1 MKEDMRVGT
10 GFDIH
15 RLVEGIP
22 LVLGGVNI
30 PFDKGLEGH
39 SDGDALT
46 HAIVDALLGAACLG
60 DIGVHF
66 PPGDDKHKNANSIDF
81 LKHAV
86 DLLDGKL
93 FYVQNVDAT
102 IICEAPK
109 LSPHY
114 DAMRQVLSKA
124 MRISLDQVS
133 IKSKTMERIGPIG
146 EGKAI
151 ACQAVALI
159 ESQM

>member
-1 MKEDMRVGT
+1 MAEDMRVGT

-15 RLVEGIP
+15 RLVEGQP
-22 LVLGGVNI
+22 LVLGGVTI
-30 PFDKGLEGH
+30 PFEKGLEGH

-66 PPGDDKHKNANSIDF
+66 PPSDEKHKGASSIDF
-81 LKHAV
+81 LKHV
-86 DLLDGKL
+86 MDLLDGKM
-93 FYVQNVDAT
+93 FFVQNVDAT

-114 DAMRQVLSKA
+114 EAMRQNLSKA
-124 MRISLDQVS
+124 MRISMEQVS

-146 EGKAI
+146 EGLAI
-151 ACQAVALI
+151 ACQAVALV

>member
-22 LVLGGVNI
+22 LILGGVNI

-66 PPGDDKHKNANSIDF
+66 PPGDEKHKNANSIDF
-81 LKHAV
+81 LKHV
-86 DLLDGKL
+86 IDLLDGKL
-93 FYVQNVDAT
+93 FYVQNIDAT

-114 DAMRQVLSKA
+114 DAMRQILSKA

-133 IKSKTMERIGPIG
+133 IKSKTMESIGPIG

>member
-1 MKEDMRVGT
+1 MAEDMRVGT

-15 RLVEGIP
+15 RLVEETP
-22 LVLGGVNI
+22 LILGGVTI
-30 PFDKGLEGH
+30 PFEKGLEGH

-66 PPGDDKHKNANSIDF
+66 PPSDEKHKNANSIDF
-81 LKHAV
+81 LNHVV
-86 DLLDGKL
+86 DLLDGKM

-109 LSPHY
+109 MSPYY
-114 DAMRQVLSKA
+114 DEMRANLAKA
-124 MRISLDQVS
+124 MRIQIDQVS
-133 IKSKTMERIGPIG
+133 VKAKTMERIGPIG
-146 EGKAI
+146 EGLAI
-151 ACQAVALI
+151 ACQAVALV

>member
-1 MKEDMRVGT
+1 MAEEMRVGT

-22 LVLGGVNI
+22 LVLGGVAI
-30 PFDKGLEGH
+30 PFEKGLQGH

-46 HAIVDALLGAACLG
+46 HAIVDALLGAACMG

-66 PPGDDKHKNANSIDF
+66 SPTDDKYKNANSIDF
-81 LKHAV
+81 LEHV
-86 DLLDGKL
+86 IDLLNGKL

-114 DAMRQVLSKA
+114 DSMRQTLSKA
-124 MRISLDQVS
+124 MRISIDRIS

-146 EGKAI
+146 EGTAI

>member
-1 MKEDMRVGT
+1 MLMAEDIRVGT

-15 RLVEGIP
+15 RLVEGVP
-22 LVLGGVNI
+22 LVLGGVTI
-30 PFDKGLEGH
+30 PYEKGLEGH

-66 PPGDDKHKNANSIDF
+66 PPGDDF
-81 LKHAV
+81 LKHV
-86 DLLDGKL
+86 IDLLDGKL

-114 DAMRQVLSKA
+114 EAMRTILSKA
-124 MRISLDQVS
+124 MRIEMDQVS

-146 EGKAI
+146 EGLAI
-151 ACQAVALI
+151 ACQAVALV
-159 ESQM
+159 EAQM

>member
-1 MKEDMRVGT
+1 MAEDMRVGT

-15 RLVEGIP
+15 RLVEGLP
-22 LVLGGVNI
+22 LILGGVTI
-30 PFDKGLEGH
+30 PFEKGLQGH

-66 PPGDDKHKNANSIDF
+66 PPGDEKHKGANSIDF
-81 LKHAV
+81 LNYVV
-86 DLLDGKL
+86 DLLDGKM

-102 IICEAPK
+102 IICEFPK
-109 LSPHY
+109 MSPYY
-114 DAMRQVLSKA
+114 DAMRANLAKA
-124 MRISLDQVS
+124 MRIELDQVS
-133 IKSKTMERIGPIG
+133 VKAKTMERIGPIG
-146 EGKAI
+146 EGEAI

>member
-1 MKEDMRVGT
+1 MAEDMRVGT

-15 RLVEGIP
+15 RLVEGTP
-22 LVLGGVNI
+22 LVLGGVTI
-30 PFDKGLEGH
+30 PFEKGLEGH

-66 PPGDDKHKNANSIDF
+66 PPGDEKHKNANSIDF
-81 LKHAV
+81 LNHV
-86 DLLDGKL
+86 TDLLDGKM
-93 FYVQNVDAT
+93 FNIQNVDAT
-102 IICEAPK
+102 IICETPK
-109 LSPHY
+109 MSPHY
-114 DAMRQVLSKA
+114 EAMRQNLSKA
-124 MRISLDQVS
+124 MRISMEQVS
-133 IKSKTMERIGPIG
+133 IKSKTMEKIGPIG
-146 EGKAI
+146 EGLAI

>member
-66 PPGDDKHKNANSIDF
+66 PPGDEKHKNANSIDF
-81 LKHAV
+81 LKHV
-86 DLLDGKL
+86 IDLLDGKL

-114 DAMRQVLSKA
+114 DAMRQILSKA

>member
-1 MKEDMRVGT
+1 MAEDMRVGT

-15 RLVEGIP
+15 RLVEGQP
-22 LVLGGVNI
+22 LVLGGVTI
-30 PFDKGLEGH
+30 PFEKGLEGH

-66 PPGDDKHKNANSIDF
+66 PPSDEKHKGASSIDF
-81 LKHAV
+81 LKHV
-86 DLLDGKL
+86 MDLLDGKM
-93 FYVQNVDAT
+93 FFVQNVDAT

-109 LSPHY
+109 LSLHY
-114 DAMRQVLSKA
+114 EAMRQNLSKA
-124 MRISLDQVS
+124 MRISMEQVS

-146 EGKAI
+146 EGLAI
-151 ACQAVALI
+151 ACQAVALV

>member
-1 MKEDMRVGT
+1 MRVGT

-66 PPGDDKHKNANSIDF
+66 PPGDEKHKNANSIDF
-81 LKHAV
+81 LKHV
-86 DLLDGKL
+86 IDLLDGKL

-114 DAMRQVLSKA
+114 DAMRQILSKA

>member
-1 MKEDMRVGT
+1 MAEDMRVGT

-15 RLVEGIP
+15 RLVEGQP
-22 LVLGGVNI
+22 LVLGGVTI
-30 PFDKGLEGH
+30 PFEKGLEGH

-66 PPGDDKHKNANSIDF
+66 PPADEKHAGANSIDL
-81 LKHAV
+81 LKHVV

-109 LSPHY
+109 LSPY
-114 DAMRQVLSKA
+114 YEEMRGILAKA
-124 MRISLDQVS
+124 MRIEIDQVS

-146 EGKAI
+146 EGLAI
-151 ACQAVALI
+151 ACQAVALV
-159 ESQM
+159 EAQM

>member
-1 MKEDMRVGT
+1 MAEDMRVGT

-15 RLVEGIP
+15 RLVEGQP
-22 LVLGGVNI
+22 LVLGGVTI
-30 PFDKGLEGH
+30 PFEKGLEGH

-66 PPGDDKHKNANSIDF
+66 PPGDEKHAGANSIDF
-81 LKHAV
+81 LKHVV

-109 LSPHY
+109 LSPY
-114 DAMRQVLSKA
+114 YAEMRGILSKA
-124 MRISLDQVS
+124 MRIEIDQVS

-146 EGKAI
+146 EGLAI
-151 ACQAVALI
+151 ACQAVALV
-159 ESQM
+159 EAQM

>member
-1 MKEDMRVGT
+1 MAEDMRVGT

-15 RLVEGIP
+15 RLVEGQP
-22 LVLGGVNI
+22 LVLGGVTI
-30 PFDKGLEGH
+30 PFEKGLEGH

-66 PPGDDKHKNANSIDF
+66 PPSDEKHKGASSIDF
-81 LKHAV
+81 LKHV
-86 DLLDGKL
+86 MDLLDGKM
-93 FYVQNVDAT
+93 FFVQNVDAT

-114 DAMRQVLSKA
+114 DAMRQNLSKA
-124 MRISLDQVS
+124 MRISMEQVS

-146 EGKAI
+146 EGLAI
-151 ACQAVALI
+151 ACQAVALV

>member
-1 MKEDMRVGT
+1 MAEDLRVGT

-15 RLVEGIP
+15 RLVEGTP
-22 LVLGGVNI
+22 LILGGVTI
-30 PFDKGLEGH
+30 PYEKGLEGH

-66 PPGDDKHKNANSIDF
+66 PPGDQKHKNANSIDF
-81 LKHAV
+81 LKHVV
-86 DLLDGKL
+86 DLLDGKM

-109 LSPHY
+109 MSPHY
-114 DAMRQVLSKA
+114 EAMRAILAKA
-124 MRISLDQVS
+124 MRVETDQVS
-133 IKSKTMERIGPIG
+133 IKSKTMERLGPIG
-146 EGKAI
+146 EGLAI
-151 ACQAVALI
+151 ACQAVALVQ
-159 ESQM
+159 SQM

>member
-30 PFDKGLEGH
+30 PFEKGLEGH

-66 PPGDDKHKNANSIDF
+66 PPADEKHKNANSIDF
-81 LKHAV
+81 LKHV
-86 DLLDGKL
+86 IDLLDGKL

-109 LSPHY
+109 LSVHY

-124 MRISLDQVS
+124 MRISIDQVS

-146 EGKAI
+146 EGLAI